1 MEICQLIK
9 FCCVT
14 EEVVASIYSRFMQL
28 FPQEKDFWEDLYKDE
43 KEHTSFLI
51 GAADSG
57 RFDEMQTADL
67 GFSEPLLDRT
77 KTFITNISNQIN
89 LGPVSL
95 EDALKMALKIEETM
109 VEAFTN
115 ELIANLSPADNKAF
129 LELLME
135 EKTHIAK
142 VKNMMIEKGFLK
154 LS

>member
-1 MEICQLIK
+1 
-9 FCCVT
+9 
-14 EEVVASIYSRFMQL
+14 
-28 FPQEKDFWEDLYKDE
+28 
-43 KEHTSFLI
+43 
-51 GAADSG
+51 
-57 RFDEMQTADL
+57 
-67 GFSEPLLDRT
+67 LDRT

-89 LGPVSL
+89 FSPVSL

-115 ELIANLSPADNKAF
+115 ELIANLSPSDNKAF

-142 VKNMMIEKGFLK
+142 VKNMMIQKGFLK

>member
-1 MEICQLIK
+1 MEICQLIN

-43 KEHTSFLI
+43 KKHTSFLI
-51 GAADSG
+51 EVSDSG
-57 RFDEMQTADL
+57 RFDEMHTEDL

-89 LGPVSL
+89 FSPVSL

-115 ELIANLSPADNKAF
+115 ELIANLSPNDNNAF
-129 LELLME
+129 LQLLME

>member
-1 MEICQLIK
+1 
-9 FCCVT
+9 
-14 EEVVASIYSRFMQL
+14 MQL

-43 KEHTSFLI
+43 KKHTSFLI
-51 GAADSG
+51 EVSDSG
-57 RFDEMQTADL
+57 RFDEMHTEDL

-89 LGPVSL
+89 FSPVSL

-115 ELIANLSPADNKAF
+115 ELIANLSPNDNNAF
-129 LELLME
+129 LQLLME

>member
-1 MEICQLIK
+1 MEIYQLVNV
-9 FCCVT
+9 CLVT
-14 EEVVASIYSRFMQL
+14 EAAVASIYNRFMQL

-57 RFDEMQTADL
+57 RFDEMQTVDL
-67 GFSEPLLDRT
+67 GFSTHLLDRT
-77 KTFITNISNQIN
+77 RTFIANISNQIEFN
-89 LGPVSL
+89 PVSL
-95 EDALKMALKIEETM
+95 ENALKMALKIEETM

-115 ELIANLSPADNKAF
+115 ELIANLSPSDNNGF
-129 LELLME
+129 LKMLME

-142 VKNMMIEKGFLK
+142 IKNMMIEKGFLK